1 LAAREGG
8 ELTEMHDDR
17 RDRED
22 LEGLGY
28 DEQDIEDLNLTIQ
41 RDGDTIVVVDGY
53 GDEVNRHD
61 ENEVDR

>member
-1 LAAREGG
+1 
-8 ELTEMHDDR
+8 MPDDR

-28 DEQDIEDLNLTIQ
+28 DEQDIEDRNLTIE

-53 GDEVNRHD
+53 GDEVDRHD